1 MQVRYPLDMRRV
13 KSMLFV
19 LLCSPV
25 LTSIVNAA
33 TISPP
38 EPSIRKTPAAWMG
51 LMLMLV
57 FFGIVI
63 GVSLISSKR
72 GHQD

>member
-1 MQVRYPLDMRRV
+1 MQVRYPLEMRKV
-13 KSMLFV
+13 NSILFIP
-19 LLCSPV
+19 LCSPI

-33 TISPP
+33 VTSPP
-38 EPSIRKTPAAWMG
+38 EPSIRKEPVAWMG

-57 FFGIVI
+57 FFGVVI

>member
-1 MQVRYPLDMRRV
+1 MQVRYPLEMRKV
-13 KSMLFV
+13 KSILFV

-33 TISPP
+33 VTSPP
-38 EPSIRKTPAAWMG
+38 EPSIRKEPVAWMG

-57 FFGIVI
+57 FFGVVI